1 MRRRI
6 GYKEKYKRLMIRYL
20 RLQSRYYRLKA
31 QQLAEI
37 PPPPREQKAVSRKRY
52 LELLA
57 KFKRCRA
64 EKFQRTYNESQDTT

>member
-6 GYKEKYKRLMIRYL
+6 GYKEKYKRLNIRYL
-20 RLQSRYYRLKA
+20 KLQSKYYRLKA
-31 QQLAEI
+31 QQLSGVI
-37 PPPPREQKAVSRKRY
+37 PPPREQKAVSRKRY

-64 EKFQRTYNESQDTT
+64 ELSEHRLFQSTES